1 MPIKCSAHNNEQKC
15 ASSKQIVILLNKI
28 KTFDDKILQKYKT
41 IRTVQTESIAQ
52 HLIVGL

>member
-1 MPIKCSAHNNEQKC
+1 MPIKCSAHNNEQKS